1 MPITLKHCL
10 SLAVLVFATGANA
23 ESASGSA
30 SGSRDLQVR
39 ERIQTVMRQYDIPG
53 MVVAITEQG
62 RHRFYS
68 VGQATRTPA
77 TAVSADTLFEVGS
90 ISKTFTATLA
100 AVVEV
105 EGHLRLQD
113 RVADAIPSL
122 ADSAFGQLPLLALA
136 THTTGGLPLQVPDAI
151 DSYPH
156 LLRYLQAWQPEHAP
170 GRYRTYSNISIGLL
184 GVIAAQA
191 LAQPYDRALAQQI
204 FEPLGM
210 HHSFIDVPAS
220 QQRSYAFGYTKDNRE
235 VRVNPG
241 VLAAEAYG
249 VKTSARDMLR
259 FVDANLG
266 RVDPHSVLGRAIA
279 MTHTGYY
286 RAGPFAQALIWE
298 QYPSSAPLAALV
310 DGNASS
316 VITQGLPATAIDPP
330 QPAPAASWI
339 NKTGSTNG
347 FGAYVAFMPARQKG
361 IVILANK
368 NYPNEAR
375 VRLAYALL
383 N

>member
-1 MPITLKHCL
+1 MPITVKNLL
-10 SLAVLVFATGANA
+10 SLAALVLATGASA
-23 ESASGSA
+23 ASASA
-30 SGSRDLQVR
+30 SDPRDQQVR
-39 ERIQTVMRQYDIPG
+39 ERIRAVMQQYDIPG

-62 RHRFYS
+62 QHRFYS
-68 VGQATRTPA
+68 VGQATRAPA

-90 ISKTFTATLA
+90 VSKTFTATLA
-100 AVVEV
+100 AVAQI
-105 EGHLRLQD
+105 EGHLQLQD
-113 RVADAIPSL
+113 SVGKYVPSL
-122 ADSAFGQLPLLALA
+122 AGSAFGQLPLLALA
-136 THTTGGLPLQVPDAI
+136 THTTGGLPLQVPDSI
-151 DSYPH
+151 GSNEQLLSY
-156 LLRYLQAWQPEHAP
+156 LSAWHPEQAP
-170 GRYRTYSNISIGLL
+170 GSYRTYSNISIGVL
-184 GVIAAQA
+184 GVIAAQT
-191 LAQPYDRALAQQI
+191 LAQPYDHAVVQNI
-204 FEPLGM
+204 FKPLGM
-210 HHSFIDVPAS
+210 QHSFIEVPAS
-220 QQRSYAFGYTKDNRE
+220 QQRFYAFGYTRDNRE

-241 VLAAEAYG
+241 VLATEAYG

-266 RVDPHSVLGRAIA
+266 RIDPHSVLGRAIA
-279 MTHTGYY
+279 MTHSGYY
-286 RAGPFAQALIWE
+286 RAGPFTQALIWE
-298 QYPSSAPLAALV
+298 QYPSSAPLTALV
-310 DGNASS
+310 AGNAGE
-316 VITQGLPATAIDPP
+316 VITQGLPVTAINPP

>member
-1 MPITLKHCL
+1 MPITVRNLL
-10 SLAVLVFATGANA
+10 SLAALVLATGASA
-23 ESASGSA
+23 ASASA
-30 SGSRDLQVR
+30 PAPRDQQVR
-39 ERIQTVMRQYDIPG
+39 ERIRAVMQQYDIPG

-62 RHRFYS
+62 QHRFYS
-68 VGQATRTPA
+68 VGQATRAPA

-90 ISKTFTATLA
+90 VSKTFTATLA
-100 AVVEV
+100 AVAQI
-105 EGHLRLQD
+105 EGHLQLQD
-113 RVADAIPSL
+113 NVGKYVPSL
-122 ADSAFGQLPLLALA
+122 AGSAFGQLPLLALA
-136 THTTGGLPLQVPDAI
+136 THTTGGLPLQVPDSI
-151 DSYPH
+151 GSNEQLLSY
-156 LLRYLQAWQPEHAP
+156 LSAWHPEQAP
-170 GRYRTYSNISIGLL
+170 GSYRTYSNISIGVL
-184 GVIAAQA
+184 GVIAAQT
-191 LAQPYDRALAQQI
+191 LAQPYDHAVVQNI
-204 FEPLGM
+204 FKPLGM
-210 HHSFIDVPAS
+210 QHSFIEVPAS
-220 QQRSYAFGYTKDNRE
+220 QQRFYAFGYTRDNRE

-241 VLAAEAYG
+241 VLATEAYG

-266 RVDPHSVLGRAIA
+266 RIDPHSVLGRAIA
-279 MTHTGYY
+279 MTHSGYY
-286 RAGPFAQALIWE
+286 RAGPFTQALIWE
-298 QYPSSAPLAALV
+298 QYPSSAPLTALV
-310 DGNASS
+310 AGNAGE
-316 VITQGLPATAIDPP
+316 VITQGLPVTAIDPP